1 MVVPTV
7 LPDEE
12 LEEEEREDEVEPEE
26 GGRRRANWLR
36 RLAARGIRAGTRAAR
51 RRRARRSS

>member
-12 LEEEEREDEVEPEE
+12 LEEEEREEEVEPEE

-36 RLAARGIRAGTRAAR
+36 RLDALGAVRNRLIGL
-51 RRRARRSS
+51 